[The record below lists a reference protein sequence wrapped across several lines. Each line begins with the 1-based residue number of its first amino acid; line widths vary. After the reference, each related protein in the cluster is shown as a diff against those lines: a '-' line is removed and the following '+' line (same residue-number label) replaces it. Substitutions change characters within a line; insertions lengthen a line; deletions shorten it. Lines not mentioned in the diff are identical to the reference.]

1 MLETIG
7 IHYEPNVITTI
18 GLIVA
23 VAFLGS
29 KLFQRY
35 GIPQVVGFIVMGVF
49 LGSSGL
55 NLVPQELAEEL
66 TFISEIAL
74 GLIGFDMG
82 SHLMMSELRQ
92 LGHSIVVILLCEAL
106 GAFLLVTIGIYLI
119 TQDWITAFLFGALS
133 SATAPAATIAVL
145 AEYDA
150 KGPLTT
156 SIIAVVG
163 LDDALALLLF
173 SVVASTAE
181 SMFTH
186 SAAPSLWQII
196 SLPLVEIGGSVT
208 LGIMMGLAL
217 DSIMRRMKQH
227 HDAMAVSIG
236 FVMLCVGISKAFG
249 CSLILTTMILGFVV
263 VNRHDEHSKH
273 IRYTIEQA
281 GPVIYVLF
289 FALVGAR
296 FRIDLLP
303 SMGLLGIAYVLLRSI
318 GKFTGAW
325 AGGTIGSAVPAVRN
339 NLGLSLLSQAG
350 VAVGLAIAASC
361 RFAAHGEAG
370 EVLGQTIINVITAT
384 TFIVQIVGPIGVKFA
399 ISRADEIGKARLS
412 DAVWASEGAP
422 K

>member
-1 MLETIG
+1 MLEALG

-23 VAFLGS
+23 AAFLGS

-35 GIPQVVGFIVMGVF
+35 GIPQVVGFIVMGVL
-49 LGSSGL
+49 LGSSGF
-55 NLVPQELAEEL
+55 NLVPHQLAEEL
-66 TFISEIAL
+66 TFISEIAV

-82 SHLMMSELRQ
+82 SHLRISELRQ
-92 LGHSIVVILLCEAL
+92 LGRSIIFILLCESL
-106 GAFLLVTIGIYLI
+106 GTFLLVTLGIYFV
-119 TQDWITAFLFGALS
+119 TQDWITALLFGALS
-133 SATAPAATIAVL
+133 SATAPAATIDVL

-173 SVVASTAE
+173 SVIASTAE
-181 SMFTH
+181 SMFAHT
-186 SAAPSLWQII
+186 AAPSLWQII
-196 SLPLVEIGGSVT
+196 SLPLVEIGGSII
-208 LGIMMGLAL
+208 LGAVMGLAL
-217 DSIMRRMKQH
+217 DSIMSRMKKH

-236 FVMLCVGISKAFG
+236 FVLLCVGLSNAFS

-263 VNRHDEHSKH
+263 VNRHDEHSKQ

-303 SMGLLGIAYVLLRSI
+303 TMGFLGIAYVLLRSL
-318 GKFTGAW
+318 GKFAGAW
-325 AGGTIGSAVPAVRN
+325 TGSALGGAVPAVRN

-361 RFAAHGEAG
+361 RFSVYGTIGEL
-370 EVLGQTIINVITAT
+370 LGQTIINVITAT
-384 TFIVQIVGPIGVKFA
+384 TFIVQIIGPIGVKFA
-399 ISRADEIGKARLS
+399 INRADEIGKARLS
-412 DAVWASEGAP
+412 DEVWASEGIP